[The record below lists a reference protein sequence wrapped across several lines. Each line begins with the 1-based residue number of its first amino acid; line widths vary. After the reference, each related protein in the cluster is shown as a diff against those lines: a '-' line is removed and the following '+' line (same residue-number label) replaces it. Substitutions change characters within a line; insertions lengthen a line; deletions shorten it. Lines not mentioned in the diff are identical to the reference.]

1 MLISSIF
8 STFLD
13 DKAKTSNTVDFLS
26 ENSTKKHDILV
37 QERAFVSV
45 LQENIQNTT
54 KYIEKN
60 DYYKENKSDS
70 LENQQKNKSEIDE
83 KDSTS
88 KELLEKNSE
97 KLGIFLV
104 INSLNIPLSK
114 KRLINHD
121 SKTIKTEE
129 QNVMNNLKN
138 SKNISKLQQNQKIIR
153 SGEKLNNI
161 EFENL
166 DFQNSTKLSDITKNI
181 KKGATNLVEA
191 FEKKS
196 DDFETNQEILNNKIN
211 QNIVNFAN
219 ISEKSLLNLKDLKNL
234 KKQSI
239 SEKID
244 FNSQNISENLGVNSQ
259 KNTQIPIQTG
269 RSISKAVINQI
280 EEHIHFMKSQGKQRV
295 TLQLQPEHLGAIE
308 IKVTKTEKEMK
319 ILFQSDNKET
329 LQILQQN
336 RDELKNIVTILK
348 NEDGFYSGLD
358 LSFSQFSQSQKEGK
372 NSSHKVFNENILEES
387 MEITGSIHQ
396 GIIEVVV

>member
-60 DYYKENKSDS
+60 DYYKENKSDF

-83 KDSTS
+83 KNGTS